1 MGSAITSL
9 AKLDKY
15 MQGLK
20 FKSAECTFYMSFSR
34 AMQEVYEG
42 APFIQQVFDYLA
54 KVQDYVDKDRV
65 FPVYRFGCE
74 ISRANSVVALNGKDG
89 EFMVTGVENV
99 YKETVRIYKQKPGA
113 LSGPTSI
120 APIIESM
127 IEQCKQYQKEGDGKS
142 PHLIAVILVNSESVT
157 KQRDY
162 QVLKEACK
170 YPISFIFVSVFDTFE
185 SYDIFDNAIQMEFDN
200 VHYTSIVNVIKKTKG
215 SLDEFRE
222 KDIIAVIADM
232 FQEIKAQ
239 H

>member
-1 MGSAITSL
+1 M
-9 AKLDKY
+9 
-15 MQGLK
+15 
-20 FKSAECTFYMSFSR
+20 
-34 AMQEVYEG
+34 
-42 APFIQQVFDYLA
+42 FDCLA
-54 KVQDYVDKDRV
+54 KVQDYVDMDRI

-74 ISRANSVVALNGKDG
+74 ISRGNSVVALDGSDG
-89 EFMVTGVENV
+89 EFTVKGVENV
-99 YKETVRIYKQKPGA
+99 YKETVRIYQENKKV

-120 APIIESM
+120 APVVESM
-127 IEQCKQYQKEGDGKS
+127 IEQCKQYQKENGGKS

-200 VHYTSIVNVIKKTKG
+200 VHYTSIANVIKKTKG
-215 SLDEFRE
+215 SFDEFRE
-222 KDIIAVIADM
+222 KDVITVIADM

-239 H
+239 HQEMQARNLIE

>member
-1 MGSAITSL
+1 M
-9 AKLDKY
+9 
-15 MQGLK
+15 
-20 FKSAECTFYMSFSR
+20 
-34 AMQEVYEG
+34 
-42 APFIQQVFDYLA
+42 
-54 KVQDYVDKDRV
+54 
-65 FPVYRFGCE
+65 
-74 ISRANSVVALNGKDG
+74 
-89 EFMVTGVENV
+89 
-99 YKETVRIYKQKPGA
+99 YKETVRIYQENRKV

-120 APIIESM
+120 APVVESM
-127 IEQCKQYQKEGDGKS
+127 IEQCKQYQKENGGKS

-200 VHYTSIVNVIKKTKG
+200 VHYTSIANVIKKTKG
-215 SLDEFRE
+215 SFEEFRE
-222 KDIIAVIADM
+222 KDVITVIADM